1 MELRGVEKFRQ
12 SPDGF
17 YDVILTDVQ
26 MPVMNGYEATK
37 AIRALDRAGTKTVPV
52 LAMTADAFAEDIQA
66 AKDAEMNGHMAKP
79 LDRLTLWREMGRYL
93 NNKYSTGTVRDGTI
107 GFHWKPD
114 PSRRG

>member
-1 MELRGVEKFRQ
+1 M
-12 SPDGF
+12 
-17 YDVILTDVQ
+17 ILMDVQ

-37 AIRALDRAGTKTVPV
+37 AIRALDRAGAKTVPV